1 MYIGFVKPTGAAG
14 WWGGW
19 GGGRMVLVLLPLA
32 HQGYTK
38 SVGFGVQVNGSAL
51 AAWPEQTAVP
61 AGTTVLLQRTTALS
75 A

>member
-1 MYIGFVKPTGAAG
+1 
-14 WWGGW
+14 
-19 GGGRMVLVLLPLA
+19 MVLVLLPLA